1 MGAEQQ
7 GAVAWPRTVIVIHPR
22 ERRSKCSVEP
32 LRRDPEYIF
41 TTFPH
46 PVPIDLTGYVRLGI
60 GGPQLSESDAG
71 SGLLLLDGTWKRAA
85 GMLPFYQHLPVRSL
99 PSLKTAYPRKSEIYE
114 DPEGGLA
121 TIEALYAALRI
132 LRRPVAG
139 LLDSYYWRQQFLNLN
154 GWEEA
159 PGIQET

>member
-32 LRRDPEYIF
+32 LRHDPEYIF

-46 PVPIDLTGYVRLGI
+46 QVPIDLTGYVRLGI

-99 PSLKTAYPRKSEIYE
+99 PSLKTAYPESQRFTKIRRVDWQRLKLCMPLCEFC
-114 DPEGGLA
+114 GGLLPA
-121 TIEALYAALRI
+121 CWTRTT
-132 LRRPVAG
+132 G
-139 LLDSYYWRQQFLNLN
+139 GSSS
-154 GWEEA
+154 
-159 PGIQET
+159 

>member
-1 MGAEQQ
+1 
-7 GAVAWPRTVIVIHPR
+7 
-22 ERRSKCSVEP
+22 
-32 LRRDPEYIF
+32 
-41 TTFPH
+41 
-46 PVPIDLTGYVRLGI
+46 
-60 GGPQLSESDAG
+60 
-71 SGLLLLDGTWKRAA
+71 